1 MCLISIIFFAY
12 QWILGFCLLSFVG
25 FSSAWQLNLLLVGRF
40 LPKAKTKEKKF
51 GKGLPTFDVH
61 TWREGNIKL
70 FDEVNVLFK
79 LGFILSRNPFF
90 MLSGLKEI
98 HLILL
103 GYAFGAISLCV
114 DPTCRRSESLS
125 LAVWIE

>member
-25 FSSAWQLNLLLVGRF
+25 FFSAWQLNLLVVGRF
-40 LPKAKTKEKKF
+40 LPKAKTKKKKF
-51 GKGLPTFDVH
+51 GKGLSLPTFDVH

-70 FDEVNVLFK
+70 FDDVNVLFK

-98 HLILL
+98 HLILF
-103 GYAFGAISLCV
+103 AFGAISLCV

-125 LAVWIE
+125 LAVRIE